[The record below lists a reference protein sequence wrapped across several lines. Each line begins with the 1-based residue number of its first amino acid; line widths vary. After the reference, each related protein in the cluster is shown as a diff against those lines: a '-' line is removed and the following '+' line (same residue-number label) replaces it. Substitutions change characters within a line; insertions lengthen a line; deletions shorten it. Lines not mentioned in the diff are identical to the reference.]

1 MNKWGTFFLHLSVN
15 TVWLLVWAI
24 LAVVTVAYS
33 SSNLGVRV
41 STSVFAMVAAIIV
54 LWCLW
59 PKKRIKPPVYSLKN
73 DLWYATLIFLS
84 ALFFAVPSDFAPI
97 MIIFVLLL
105 SFYLGRIYLKNLQP
119 SSKAGYLFIS
129 FATFLQ
135 YCIVFYST
143 MYIPLVRS

>member
-1 MNKWGTFFLHLSVN
+1 MNKWGTFFLHLLVN

-41 STSVFAMVAAIIV
+41 STSVFAMVAAIII
-54 LWCLW
+54 LLCLW
-59 PKKRIKPPVYSLKN
+59 PKKRIKPVYSLKN
-73 DLWYATLIFLS
+73 DVWYATLIFLS
-84 ALFFAVPSDFAPI
+84 ALFFAIPSELAPI
-97 MIIFVLLL
+97 MIIFALLL

-143 MYIPLVRS
+143 MYIPFLK